1 MRSAAMLVLAVLSLP
16 GCGSSVPPDL
26 SKTEQEVRAKYPDVK
41 QLATGELAA
50 WLADGKRPAPVILDA
65 REPGEWKV
73 SHLAGAKNAPPGTK
87 PETALAGVPKDAAVV
102 VYCSVGYRSS
112 DFAEKAKKA
121 GWTNVAN
128 LEGSIFQWANEG
140 RPLVDEKGPAT
151 KVHPYDEKWG
161 QMLKPE
167 LRAPLK

>member
-1 MRSAAMLVLAVLSLP
+1 MRLLIPVAVFALI
-16 GCGSSVPPDL
+16 GCGSPVPPDL

-41 QLATGELAA
+41 QLSTADLAA
-50 WLADGKRPAPVILDA
+50 WIADSKRAQPVLLDA

-73 SHLAGAKNAPPGTK
+73 SRLAGARNTPPGTK
-87 PETALAGVPKDAAVV
+87 PDAALAGVPKDAPVV

-112 DFAEKAKKA
+112 DFAERAKKA

-140 RPLVDEKGPAT
+140 RPLVDDKGPAT